1 MIEESTTL
9 SWDKKAGICQQWQ
22 ACSLSISKF
31 CKQKKIALST
41 FKGWC
46 ACLCSLKR
54 KCDTKL
60 LSLRDAKIGASPQE
74 VSNAPSTCLPNSI
87 CSRAK
92 SSNSLISMRSG
103 SKEIGSI
110 SLRLNWWT
118 LVRR

>member
-1 MIEESTTL
+1 MIEESSTL
-9 SWDKKAGICQQWQ
+9 SWDEKAWVCQQWQ
-22 ACSLSISKF
+22 ASGLSIHGKF
-31 CKQKKIALST
+31 CKQKEIAVST
-41 FKGWC
+41 FKSWC
-46 ACLCSLKR
+46 ARPWLPKR
-54 KCDTKL
+54 QCHLALRDTKT
-60 LSLRDAKIGASPQE
+60 GAPLQE
-74 VSNAPSTCLPNSI
+74 VLNAPSIFLPNSI